1 MSVTNMDTYRKT
13 HKEFFFEC
21 AYLRHAYG
29 LKHLSYEHIQSG
41 KWLSEDEIS
50 DFTVAYMMGNEL

>member
-1 MSVTNMDTYRKT
+1 MGTYRKT
-13 HKEFFFEC
+13 NKQFFFEC

-29 LKHLSYEHIQSG
+29 LNVLTLDHIQSG
-41 KWLSEDEIS
+41 KWLSEAEIV